1 MILDYKKREHLQ
13 LLNRYKKV
21 KGITL
26 IRRYLPHLDP
36 LEKMYVID
44 SEEDWEKVYDE
55 FPVDK
60 VTARCDCPIGVNGK
74 LLDGQTFR
82 RDNVRRYIKDLK
94 EAVPDG
100 VVILQEMKP
109 GYNERT
115 YTQGGVNIDVVIG
128 EGIRMEYVGASFDCR
143 ELCKGKASHEAWYI
157 PWDEVPFLKEC
168 SIGKYK
174 VGEISEEGYKESA
187 KERCAFLM
195 ETFLKE
201 YLMKHHQ
208 IDDVEQVDSKLTANE
223 RQALVDAYEA
233 KTKEILAVMPH
244 RYKGIN
250 RQILRDVISQVIF
263 PLYDQRGT
271 LVRDGL
277 KHFGVELNVVKDG
290 TLVPLELSVGER
302 FVQKVQFTKTLVE
315 SLLDE
320 R

>member
-1 MILDYKKREHLQ
+1 
-13 LLNRYKKV
+13 
-21 KGITL
+21 
-26 IRRYLPHLDP
+26 
-36 LEKMYVID
+36 
-44 SEEDWEKVYDE
+44 
-55 FPVDK
+55 
-60 VTARCDCPIGVNGK
+60 
-74 LLDGQTFR
+74 
-82 RDNVRRYIKDLK
+82 
-94 EAVPDG
+94 
-100 VVILQEMKP
+100 
-109 GYNERT
+109 
-115 YTQGGVNIDVVIG
+115 
-128 EGIRMEYVGASFDCR
+128 MEYVGPSFDCR

-157 PWDEVPFLKEC
+157 PWNEVPFLKE
-168 SIGKYK
+168 SSMGKYK
-174 VGEISEEGYKESA
+174 VGEISEVGYKASA
-187 KERCAFLM
+187 EERCSFLM

-233 KTKEILAVMPH
+233 KAKEILAVMPH

>member
-1 MILDYKKREHLQ
+1 MILDYKKREHIPF
-13 LLNRYKKV
+13 LNKYKKV

-26 IRRYLPHLDP
+26 IRKYLPHLDP

-60 VTARCDCPIGVNGK
+60 VTARCDCLVGVNGQ
-74 LLDGQTFR
+74 LLDGQTFL
-82 RDNVRRYIKDLK
+82 RDNVSGYIKELK
-94 EAVPDG
+94 AAVPDG
-100 VVILQEMKP
+100 VVILQQMKP
-109 GYNERT
+109 GYNERI

-128 EGIRMEYVGASFDCR
+128 ECIRLEYVGPSFDCR

-157 PWDEVPFLKEC
+157 PWNEVPFLKE
-168 SIGKYK
+168 SSMGKYK
-174 VGEISEEGYKESA
+174 VGEILEAGYKASA
-187 KERCAFLM
+187 EERCSFLM

-271 LVRDGL
+271 LLRDGL
-277 KHFGVELNVVKDG
+277 YFFKKYSLFYAF
-290 TLVPLELSVGER
+290 LSLAS
-302 FVQKVQFTKTLVE
+302 F
-315 SLLDE
+315 
-320 R
+320 